1 MKKVISCIVLALCM
15 IFAALAFSGCGTPSV
30 EGNTYVYESL
40 TVTGGTEQENAD
52 VSENLEGIYAGMQI
66 SFDTDGSVTVSQGSN
81 VTKGTYTQDGNKI
94 NIDLSGLKNEFTVNG
109 NAIEYKMQIESFVA
123 TVKFKQT
130 EQSVTPENPDGPDN
144 PDGQITS
151 LANKIFY
158 VSDIKIE
165 DMTGN
170 LSQAEIADL
179 ESQFS
184 VMVEGAYLAFY
195 DESVCVVSLGGN
207 IMTGNYAFAAN
218 TITITL
224 ENDNEDFILEGN
236 KIIKSDEILM
246 GDVTG
251 IYLTMEYTLEENGS
265 MPEIPSTTLSGKVFS
280 FYGTEV
286 EVLSGDLTQ
295 AEIDEVIS
303 MNNMIGEGSYFTF
316 TNDTSC
322 SYTIQGY
329 TMYGIYSIEG
339 NVLYVTINGST
350 EEFILTSDTISQTQ
364 QDIVGNADIE
374 INIIYSLSNN

>member
-52 VSENLEGIYAGMQI
+52 VSENLEGMYAGMQI

-286 EVLSGDLTQ
+286 EVLS
-295 AEIDEVIS
+295 AI
-303 MNNMIGEGSYFTF
+303 
-316 TNDTSC
+316 
-322 SYTIQGY
+322 
-329 TMYGIYSIEG
+329 
-339 NVLYVTINGST
+339 
-350 EEFILTSDTISQTQ
+350 
-364 QDIVGNADIE
+364 
-374 INIIYSLSNN
+374 